1 MPDRERELERELREL
16 GARIEYPPTPDLAR
30 AARSRLDEEAVNR
43 PRRFW
48 ATLPTLRW
56 AAAAAF
62 VLIVA
67 VPFLSP
73 GLRATV
79 GDWFEA
85 GQPASSGQEA
95 ARESGPDHRG
105 GPATP
110 MAESGGA
117 APSSGGPESGD
128 SLGPSAG
135 APRSFGERITLR
147 EAQTRVGADGLL
159 LPGTPKLGE
168 PDEVYEGGPSRKDGV
183 LLVYRARPGLPPLGD
198 TGIGLVLT
206 EVSGEVEP
214 AYLVGKSAAE
224 SKLDRVRV
232 DGDPGY
238 WSPAGDRLPSHV
250 DRRDTLAGSLLFWER
265 GGMAL
270 RLEAGLSKEEAVRI
284 AGSVR

>member
-43 PRRFW
+43 PRRFR

-67 VPFLSP
+67 VPALSP

-95 ARESGPDHRG
+95 ARESGQPDHRG

-128 SLGPSAG
+128 SLGLS

-159 LPGTPKLGE
+159 LPGTPMLGE
-168 PDEVYEGGPSRKDGV
+168 PDEVYAGGPSRRDGV
-183 LLVYRARPGLPPLGD
+183 VVVYRAGPGLPPLGD

-206 EVSGEVEP
+206 EVPGEVEP
-214 AYLVGKSAAE
+214 AYLAGKSVAE
-224 SKLDRVRV
+224 LGLDRVSV

-238 WSPAGDRLPSHV
+238 WSPAGRRLPSHV

-270 RLEAGLSKEEAVRI
+270 RLEADISKEEAVRI

>member
-43 PRRFW
+43 PRRFR

-67 VPFLSP
+67 VPALSP

-79 GDWFEA
+79 GDWFVA
-85 GQPASSGQEA
+85 GDGQ
-95 ARESGPDHRG
+95 G
-105 GPATP
+105 T
-110 MAESGGA
+110 GGA
-117 APSSGGPESGD
+117 AAPEGSSERESEADVRASGVPESGE
-128 SLGPSAG
+128 SLTPS

-159 LPGTPKLGE
+159 LPGTPMLGE
-168 PDEVYEGGPSRKDGV
+168 PDEVYAGGPSRRDGV
-183 LLVYRARPGLPPLGD
+183 VVVYRAGPGLPPLGD

-206 EVSGEVEP
+206 EVPGEVEP
-214 AYLVGKSAAE
+214 AYLAGKSVAE
-224 SKLDRVRV
+224 LGLDRVSV

-238 WSPAGDRLPSHV
+238 WSPAGRRLPSHV

-265 GGMAL
+265 GGVAL
-270 RLEAGLSKEEAVRI
+270 RLEADLSKEKAVRI
-284 AGSVR
+284 AGSAS